1 MPCLRQYRKDNI
13 PLNIIKMPISCSRK
27 RKNYTITAGA
37 HKIQLG
43 KKTKIMGIVNLTPD
57 SFSNDGL
64 LNSDYTAKKAANFAK
79 KLIRQ
84 GADIIDLGGES
95 TRPGS
100 KKISEK
106 EEIKRIIPTIKLL
119 AKNISVPISVDS
131 YKTKVI
137 KIALDEGVTI
147 VNNIMGTNPDK
158 SLLRMVRDYNAAIIL
173 MHIKGIPENMQKN
186 INYASLIENILKSL
200 QKSIEKCLEI
210 GIKSDRIIIDPGIG
224 FGKTVENN
232 LEIVNRINAF
242 RSLNKPLL
250 IGTSRKSFIG
260 KILDKEVSKRLIG
273 TVSTVCAS
281 IIRGAHIVRVHNVA
295 AIKDAVIMTDSIIN
309 EKAV

>member
-1 MPCLRQYRKDNI
+1 
-13 PLNIIKMPISCSRK
+13 MPISKRK
-27 RKNYTITAGA
+27 RYTITAGS
-37 HKIQLG
+37 HKIHLG
-43 KKTKIMGIVNLTPD
+43 DQTKIMGIVNLTPD

-64 LNSDYTAKKAANFAK
+64 FRSGYSAKKAASYAK
-79 KLIRQ
+79 KLVRQ

-100 KKISEK
+100 NRISEQ
-106 EEIKRIIPTIKLL
+106 EEIERIIPTIKLL
-119 AKNISVPISVDS
+119 AKNITVPISVDS
-131 YKTKVI
+131 YKPNVVKM
-137 KIALDEGVTI
+137 ALDEGAVI

-158 SLLRMVRDYNAAIIL
+158 SLLKMVRDYNAAIVL
-173 MHIKGIPENMQKN
+173 MHIKGTPENMQNN
-186 INYASLIENILKSL
+186 INYSNLIENIFKTL

-224 FGKTVENN
+224 FAKTVENN

-260 KILDKEVSKRLIG
+260 NVLDKEVRKRLIG

-295 AIKDAVIMTDSIIN
+295 AIKDAVIMTDAIVN
-309 EKAV
+309 EKTV

>member
-1 MPCLRQYRKDNI
+1 
-13 PLNIIKMPISCSRK
+13 MPISNNRN
-27 RKNYTITAGA
+27 RKNYTVTAGH

-43 KKTKIMGIVNLTPD
+43 IKTKIMGIVNLTPD
-57 SFSNDGL
+57 SFSNDGIF
-64 LNSDYTAKKAANFAK
+64 NSDYTAKKAASYAR

-100 KKISEK
+100 KRISEK

-119 AKNISVPISVDS
+119 AKKIKVPISVDS
-131 YKTKVI
+131 YKAKVV
-137 KIALDEGVTI
+137 KMALDEGATM
-147 VNNIMGTNPDK
+147 VNNIMGTDPDL
-158 SLLRMVRDYNAAIIL
+158 SLLKMVRDYNAAIVL
-173 MHIKGIPENMQKN
+173 MHIKGNPQNMQKN
-186 INYASLIENILKSL
+186 IKYTNLIDNISKSL

-210 GIKSDRIIIDPGIG
+210 GIESDRIIIDPGIG

-260 KILDKEVSKRLIG
+260 KVLNKDVSKRLIG

-295 AIKDAVIMTDSIIN
+295 AIHDAVTITDAIIN
-309 EKAV
+309 EKEI